1 MIQSQDEL
9 NQWYKNEDPWDYE
22 TTADDIKR
30 RDMLLNTLPNRKFK
44 NVLDIGC
51 GHGYI
56 TRELPGENIIGIDLS
71 QDAINQAKEL
81 STKKGKNIRY
91 LVGDFFDLPNSLK
104 NAKFDLIVV
113 TGVLYPQYIG
123 KSFSLSYLIIDEL
136 LEKNGIL
143 ASVHINEWYSASFP
157 YLKLEQKY
165 YDYRTF
171 THDLQ
176 VYTK

>member
-9 NQWYKNEDPWDYE
+9 NQWYQTEDPWNYE
-22 TTADDIKR
+22 TTVDDIKR
-30 RDMLLNTLPNRKFK
+30 CDMLLNTLPNRKFK

-56 TRELPGENIIGIDLS
+56 TRELPGENILGIDLS
-71 QDAINQAKEL
+71 EAAIKQAKKL
-81 STKKGKNIRY
+81 GIKKGKNIQY
-91 LVGDFFDLPNSLK
+91 QVGNFFNLLTLLENK
-104 NAKFDLIVV
+104 KFDLIVI

-123 KSFSLSYLIIDEL
+123 KSFSLSYIIIEEL

-143 ASVHINEWYSASFP
+143 ASVHINEWYSAQFP

-165 YDYRTF
+165 YDYREF

-176 VYTK
+176 VYAK